1 MHVNDDRIDS
11 KQGCGLFFFISYAS
25 VSVLHESSMSVNI
38 FASNRAK
45 KRQKER
51 ERECVREK
59 GRKES
64 KKRLVK

>member
-11 KQGCGLFFFISYAS
+11 KQGCGLFFFFSYAS

-51 ERECVREK
+51 EGVCGREGEE
-59 GRKES
+59 RKQEETS
-64 KKRLVK
+64 